1 MIIIDQF
8 SVGKKNKLREA
19 MIKQLDE
26 FVQIF
31 EGSIVLLSI
40 EDHAPAGMT
49 KLKLEK

>member
-19 MIKQLDE
+19 MVKQLDE

-31 EGSIVLLSI
+31 EGSMILLSS
-40 EDHAPAGMT
+40 EDQAPAGMT
-49 KLKLEK
+49 KIKINH